1 MQQLRDYLKA
11 ERGRLSKLAN
21 ALEITPAAITQWDVV
36 PADKLVRIESETG
49 IPRQQLR
56 PDLYDGM
63 KKPRRSA
70 QVSA

>member
-1 MQQLRDYLKA
+1 MQQLIDYLKA
-11 ERGRLSKLAN
+11 ERGRLSKLAT
-21 ALEITPAAITQWDVV
+21 ALEITPAAIKQWEMV
-36 PADKLVRIESETG
+36 PADKLVRIETETG

-63 KKPRRSA
+63 KKPRRSS